1 MAHSRKKRQIDG
13 RLEILQNCDRGTIE
27 SILPFFLTFIWDV
40 EQYLRLSDSFLTA
53 PYNDFNVYFKEK
65 DARRK
70 KLDNHIKTFYKIFCD
85 GNDGKGQS
93 PR

>member
-27 SILPFFLTFIWDV
+27 SLLPLFITFIWDV
-40 EQYLRLSDSFLTA
+40 EQYLRVTDSFLTA
-53 PYNDFNVYFKEK
+53 PYNNFDLYFKEK
-65 DARRK
+65 DARK
-70 KLDNHIKTFYKIFCD
+70 KRLVSHLKNFYKIFCD
-85 GNDGKGQS
+85 GNDGKGQG